1 MRKLCL
7 RQVSFEKQMTVFLPF
22 LSVVLLL
29 CSDYAGFAIGQTWA
43 MDGGY
48 TAM

>member
-1 MRKLCL
+1 MARVIDAIPLGRVGKAEEIA
-7 RQVSFEKQMTVFLPF
+7 SM
-22 LSVVLLL
+22 VLLL